1 MSDNQR
7 YFRCSP
13 FKRLK
18 VTISDIDFEFDEMS
32 PDEVEQMRGELPS
45 TSGTLDYAADELF
58 DNGVL
63 SKDKNTGT
71 KWVLDRDALEELVS
85 DRITSDSE
93 FLHNG
98 FHFNFSIVN

>member
-7 YFRCSP
+7 YFRYSP

-18 VTISDIDFEFDEMS
+18 VAVSAIDYDFDGLED
-32 PDEVEQMRGELPS
+32 DEIEQVKSSLP
-45 TSGTLDYAADELF
+45 TCGTLDYAADELF

-63 SKDKNTGT
+63 TEDGDDGT
-71 KWVLDRDALEELVS
+71 DWVLDRDALEELVS

-93 FLHNG
+93 FCHNG
-98 FHFNFSIVN
+98 FNFRFTIVN